1 MACSAVAEAPRN
13 PGSRDREAPR
23 LPGSAEINGM
33 TSKKKAP
40 EPKAAASKTTKIQ
53 QRPRHTEAYEEALG
67 KFAAALERMRAGSYP
82 EALEKFR
89 AVRVANPGETALV
102 ARARVYEVICE
113 RKLAPPDREPG
124 TPDELYLHGVVRAN
138 AGRLDEALGL
148 LDRAVA
154 AVPGS
159 AAYLYARAAVRAQK
173 GIADGAAS
181 DLRLAIA
188 ADPTCRHQAANDPD
202 FEKIRDEAV
211 FIDVMEP
218 SSD

>member
-1 MACSAVAEAPRN
+1 
-13 PGSRDREAPR
+13 
-23 LPGSAEINGM
+23 M

-40 EPKAAASKTTKIQ
+40 ESKVAAPKATKTQ
-53 QRPRHTEAYEEALG
+53 QKPRHTAAYDEALG
-67 KFAAALERMRAGSYP
+67 EFAAALERLRAGSYP
-82 EALEKFR
+82 EALEKLR
-89 AVRVANPGETALV
+89 AVRTANPDETALV
-102 ARARVYEVICE
+102 ARARMYETICE

-124 TPDELYLHGVVRAN
+124 TPEELYLHGVVRAN
-138 AGRLDEALGL
+138 VGRLDESLGL

-173 GIADGAAS
+173 GMADGAAS

-188 ADPTCRHQAANDPD
+188 SDPACRHQAANDPD
-202 FEKIRDEAV
+202 FERIRDEAV